1 MFWPEVDAETS
12 RVWTQRYLKFLGL
25 AQAPPSLSA
34 LEALIRAQVQTV
46 LFENVTALLRRR
58 RLPMGPL
65 PPIDA
70 RALLASW
77 EEGRCGAVCF
87 DVTETFGRLLK
98 ALGYR
103 VHPVIGAVVF
113 PGSHQALVVEIEGG
127 RYLVDAGCGAPIFEP
142 IPLDRVTELR
152 RAGLAYR
159 FRPADSENG
168 WVQERWINE
177 EWTPFCRY
185 ALEPAGPA
193 ERDVGY
199 QRHNTVGESWM
210 LGTVTLIRCE
220 EERVLVL
227 RDGVF
232 SEFKASGKSTEPI
245 AGPSRYRELVTQ
257 VLQLPG
263 LPIEEAVEAWRA
275 LVGARGGLRD

>member
-1 MFWPEVDAETS
+1 MSWPEVDLETS
-12 RVWTQRYLKFLGL
+12 RVWTQRYLKLLGL
-25 AQAPPSLSA
+25 APSPPSLSA
-34 LEALIRAQVQTV
+34 LQALIRAQVQTV

-58 RLPMGPL
+58 RYPVGPL

-70 RALLASW
+70 WALLASW
-77 EEGRCGAVCF
+77 EEGRCGGVCF
-87 DVTETFGRLLK
+87 DVTEAFGRLLT
-98 ALGYR
+98 ALCYR
-103 VHPVIGAVVF
+103 VHPVSGAVVF
-113 PGSHQALVVEIEGG
+113 PGSHQALVVELEGG

-142 IPLDRVTELR
+142 IPLDRITELR

-159 FRPADSENG
+159 FRAEDSENG

-177 EWTPFCRY
+177 QWTPFCRY

-232 SEFKASGKSTEPI
+232 SEFKASGKSTEAI
-245 AGPSRYRELVTQ
+245 ADLGRYRELVTQ
-257 VLQLPG
+257 VFQLSG
-263 LPIEEAVEAWRA
+263 LPIEEGVEAWRA
-275 LVGARGGLRD
+275 LTGAPAAG

>member
-1 MFWPEVDAETS
+1 MSWPEASAQSTKI
-12 RVWTQRYLKFLGL
+12 WTQRYLKFLGL
-25 AQAPPSLSA
+25 TQAPPSLPA
-34 LEALIRAQVQTV
+34 LEALIRAQVRTV
-46 LFENVTALLRRR
+46 LFENVSALLRRQR
-58 RLPMGPL
+58 HPVGPL

-70 RALLASW
+70 QALLATW
-77 EEGRCGAVCF
+77 EEGRGGGVCF
-87 DVTETFGRLLK
+87 DVTETFGHLLT

-113 PGSHQALVVEIEGG
+113 PGSHQALVVELEGG

-152 RAGLAYR
+152 RAGLRYR
-159 FRPADSENG
+159 FRAEGSEKV

-177 EWTPFCRY
+177 QWTPFCRY
-185 ALEPAGPA
+185 ALESAEPA

-220 EERVLVL
+220 EERVLVV
-227 RDGVF
+227 RDDQF
-232 SEFKASGKSTEPI
+232 SEFKASGKSTETI
-245 AGPSRYRELVTQ
+245 AGLSRYRELVTE
-257 VLQLPG
+257 VLRLPG
-263 LPIEEAVEAWRA
+263 LPIEEGVEAWRA
-275 LVGARGGLRD
+275 LAGSRTAG